1 MRIHQDI
8 NSNEDLFTWTK
19 SMIVYTPGLQC
30 GHIDVSVLC
39 LFVSA
44 IFGAKLL
51 ILIMGYGL

>member
-39 LFVSA
+39 LFLADVSVCVCC
-44 IFGAKLL
+44 FRG
-51 ILIMGYGL
+51 